1 MDESIL
7 DSIKHDLGIDTCCDA
22 FDQDIKMHIQSVLS
36 TLYQIGV
43 DSARKVPD
51 IDKSVKWGDIFS
63 DDSDLLP
70 MIKQYVYLK
79 IRVVFDPPN
88 SSFVLESCNKQIDEL
103 EWRINIEAEGG
114 FEDLPKIKKTRKKS
128 SELWNEEDC

>member
-1 MDESIL
+1 MDESII
-7 DSIKHDLGIDTCCDA
+7 DSIKRDLGIDTGCDA

-43 DSARKVPD
+43 DSARSVSVD
-51 IDKSVKWGDIFS
+51 DKSVKWGDIFS
-63 DDSDLLP
+63 DDLDLFP

-79 IRVVFDPPN
+79 VRVVFDPPT
-88 SSFVLESCNKQIDEL
+88 SSFVLESCNKMIDEL

-114 FEDLPKIKKTRKKS
+114 FEDLPVRNRRKS
-128 SELWNEEDC
+128 FSRRDEEDC